1 MDYLEKVLS
10 QAGLPPKIAF
20 DMTRNDWVS
29 GLGEVFDSVVLGTK
43 VFIKPLSRRK
53 TEQNRK
59 LTKTTESMPK
69 RKSKID
75 FLMNLLGPIRFSL
88 QLSVLSPKN

>member
-20 DMTRNDWVS
+20 DMTRNDWLS

-43 VFIKPLSRRK
+43 VFI
-53 TEQNRK
+53 
-59 LTKTTESMPK
+59 
-69 RKSKID
+69 
-75 FLMNLLGPIRFSL
+75 NLYIYNSIIF
-88 QLSVLSPKN
+88 QLDVTYNL

>member
-43 VFIKPLSRRK
+43 VFIKPLSYIYICFSY
-53 TEQNRK
+53 T
-59 LTKTTESMPK
+59 
-69 RKSKID
+69 I
-75 FLMNLLGPIRFSL
+75 IR
-88 QLSVLSPKN
+88 NE